1 MAIRPRHDILERQ
14 PWAASSRNAVIERCS
29 QILNGDFMADKD
41 ILPRSGP
48 WAHHLVDPHKALRK
62 TTGRFACLPPVPLR
76 FLLVHLNALI
86 AQFVAPLGH
95 HRSFNVLCT
104 LHQIMPVLSWYS
116 TEHKDAW
123 RVGFVENK
131 KKEYSTMAR

>member
-29 QILNGDFMADKD
+29 RILNGDFMADKD

-62 TTGRFACLPPVPLR
+62 TTGRFACLPPVPLH

-86 AQFVAPLGH
+86 AQFVA
-95 HRSFNVLCT
+95 
-104 LHQIMPVLSWYS
+104 Q
-116 TEHKDAW
+116 
-123 RVGFVENK
+123 
-131 KKEYSTMAR
+131 